1 MPEKEP
7 ICDMNIISTIS
18 HYLSLSHA
26 LSNIFIVN
34 NNNLLQLVI
43 TVTVIDICFVLKLCC
58 EWLMRLEDCF
68 FYFQRS
74 MSIDLSVCLIDCA
87 RELTLA
93 LCV

>member
-1 MPEKEP
+1 
-7 ICDMNIISTIS
+7 MNIISTIS
-18 HYLSLSHA
+18 LSLSHA
-26 LSNIFIVN
+26 LSNIIIIIV

-43 TVTVIDICFVLKLCC
+43 TVIDISFVLKLCC
-58 EWLMRLEDCF
+58 EWLMRLEHCF